1 MTLRRPFPQVPQ
13 MLHPNERPDTV
24 PGNYLHFTQLPRLEK
39 IDLTTMLSKGFQV
52 TICFDHD
59 FKRKARHDVRV
70 ACLERLCTMNIAL
83 GTTYANPIDVGLN
96 AITKH
101 WADFIKLHL
110 QRPQK
115 NEIALLQDN
124 CAFVMTMENG

>member
-1 MTLRRPFPQVPQ
+1 

-24 PGNYLHFTQLPRLEK
+24 PGNYLHFIQLPRLEK

-52 TICFDHD
+52 TICFDHG
-59 FKRKARHDVRV
+59 FKGKARHDARV

-101 WADFIKLHL
+101 WAGVIKLYL

-124 CAFVMTMENG
+124 RAFIMAMDNG